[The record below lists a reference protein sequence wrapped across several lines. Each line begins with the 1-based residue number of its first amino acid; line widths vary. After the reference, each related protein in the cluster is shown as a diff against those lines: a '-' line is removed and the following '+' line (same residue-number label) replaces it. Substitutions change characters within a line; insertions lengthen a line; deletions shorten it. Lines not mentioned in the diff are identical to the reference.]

1 MSPSCSS
8 TASACRSVW
17 RLTENCAASSCS
29 HGSFRWP
36 SACHCGSVCR
46 SAITSCSYFGAI
58 RTRLLSRILEACS
71 KNASTYTFVVGG
83 RCPHRPA
90 EYTYFTVIFSEFVTS
105 QRVDVSI
112 DPYNRMCG
120 CLRIRRQY
128 MRNSLLSAA
137 EAAFASIVPQPSANR
152 IAGFVCFLS
161 EICQTAE
168 RNSALLRT
176 TREKQRKF

>member
-1 MSPSCSS
+1 MRRSWLAAAGQRKLPLPRRFSMSPSCSS

-71 KNASTYTFVVGG
+71 KNASTYTFVVGANA
-83 RCPHRPA
+83 HIA
-90 EYTYFTVIFSEFVTS
+90 
-105 QRVDVSI
+105 
-112 DPYNRMCG
+112 PYNRMCR

-161 EICQTAE
+161 EICQTVE